1 MFEKILEL
9 LKRAWNF
16 LKKVFV
22 KVVSFVGNIFGFFK
36 SKYDAIIKK
45 KPNAVG
51 ISMIIKEKLENDDYN
66 TVNLNDYKI
75 VNTFYD
81 KDTNEILEE
90 ETEVIFYESLDEQTK
105 REFGNKEMIV
115 IKN

>member
-9 LKRAWNF
+9 LKRAWNS
-16 LKKVFV
+16 LKGVFV
-22 KVVSFVGNIFGFFK
+22 KVVSFVGNIIGFFK
-36 SKYDAIIKK
+36 SKYAAIIKK
-45 KPNAVG
+45 KPNAIG
-51 ISMIIKEKLENDDYN
+51 ISLIIKKKLESGDYK

-90 ETEVIFYESLDEQTK
+90 ETEVILYKSLDEQTK
-105 REFGNKEMIV
+105 KEFEDTNLIMIE
-115 IKN
+115 N